1 MHDILTLSARDLAAR
16 VSRRE
21 LTAEAVTR
29 AYIEQIQ
36 FCELSVK
43 AWQFFDAD
51 MALQSARAL
60 DRHSHSSN
68 ALLRG
73 VPVGVKDLMD
83 TVDMPTAYGS
93 PIYAGHR
100 PKFDAACVAA
110 CRDAGMVVLG
120 KTVTTEF
127 ATFHP
132 GGTCNPRAPADAPRT
147 PGGSSSGSAAAVAAS
162 MVPLALG
169 TQTAGSIVR
178 PAAYCG
184 VIGYKPTHGS
194 LPLAGVKPLAP
205 SLDTIGAFARSVDDA
220 AFFVGALT
228 RVKLDPQRQSALRV
242 GICRTAHWDLAS
254 DAARRVLEHSARR
267 FEKAGAHVHD
277 LVLPASCDALTQAQ
291 IQIMAYE
298 AAAAFAPECQGQAA
312 QFSPAF
318 AQLLALGQSLNGA
331 DFAAAQ
337 LLAIAARRALDAVF
351 ESVDV
356 LLAPSAEGEAPAGLG
371 ATGNPI
377 FNRLWTLLG
386 NPCVHVPAGT
396 GEHGMP
402 VGVTVI
408 GPRWSDALTLSAAHT
423 LELSLN

>member
-1 MHDILTLSARDLAAR
+1 MQNILMLSARELAVQ

-36 FCELSVK
+36 ACDLSVR
-43 AWQFFDAD
+43 AWQYFDAD
-51 MALQSARAL
+51 IALQNAREL
-60 DRHSHSSN
+60 DGRSFGSN

-93 PIYAGHR
+93 RIYAGHR
-100 PKFDAACVAA
+100 PAFDAACVAA

-127 ATFHP
+127 ATFAP
-132 GGTCNPRAPADAPRT
+132 GMTRNPRASVDAPRT

-178 PAAYCG
+178 PASYCG
-184 VIGYKPTHGS
+184 VVGYKPTHGT
-194 LPLAGVKPLAP
+194 LPLAGVKPLSP
-205 SLDTIGAFARSVDDA
+205 SLDTVGAFARSVDDV
-220 AFFVGALT
+220 AFFVGALI
-228 RVKLDPQRQSALRV
+228 RVNLDPQRQSGFRV
-242 GICRTAHWDLAS
+242 GICRTPHWDLAS
-254 DAARRVLEHSARR
+254 GDARRVLEHAARQ
-267 FEKAGAHVHD
+267 FEKVGAQVHD
-277 LVLPASCDALTQAQ
+277 LVLPASCDGLTQAQ

-298 AAAAFAPECQGQAA
+298 AAAAFAPERARQAEK
-312 QFSPAF
+312 FSPAF
-318 AQLLALGQSLNGA
+318 AQLLALGQSLSGD

-337 LLAIAARRALDAVF
+337 LLARAARRALDAVF
-351 ESVDV
+351 ASVDV
-356 LLAPSAEGEAPAGLG
+356 IIAPSAEGEAPAGLK
-371 ATGNPI
+371 ATGNPV

-396 GEHGMP
+396 GANGMP

-408 GPRWSDALTLSAAHT
+408 GPRGADALTLSAAHT
-423 LELSLN
+423 LELSLG

>member
-36 FCELSVK
+36 SCEPSVK

-51 MALQSARAL
+51 MALLSARAL

-68 ALLRG
+68 ALLLG

-83 TVDMPTAYGS
+83 TADMPTAYGS
-93 PIYAGHR
+93 PIYAGYR

-127 ATFHP
+127 ATFYP
-132 GGTCNPRAPADAPRT
+132 GATCNPRAPADAPCT
-147 PGGSSSGSAAAVAAS
+147 PGGSSSGSAAAVAAN

-184 VIGYKPTHGS
+184 VIGYKPTHGT

-205 SLDTIGAFARSVDDA
+205 SLDTLGAFARSVDDA

-228 RVKLDPQRQSALRV
+228 RVKLDPQRQSVLRV

-254 DAARRVLEHSARR
+254 DAARRVLEHSARQL
-267 FEKAGAHVHD
+267 EKAGAHVHD

-298 AAAAFAPECQGQAA
+298 AAAAFAPERQRQAA

-318 AQLLALGQSLNGA
+318 AQLLAFGQSLHGA

-337 LLAIAARRALDAVF
+337 SLTIAARRALDAVF

-371 ATGNPI
+371 TTGNPI

-386 NPCVHVPAGT
+386 NPCVHVPVGAG
-396 GEHGMP
+396 ERGMP

-408 GPRWSDALTLSAAHT
+408 GPRWADALTLSAAHT
-423 LELSLN
+423 LELSLS